1 MTTPVEKGNVDA
13 FERELKQVFER
24 ILEGIK
30 LPETLP
36 VIVDT
41 PQSPQDNSSQTQER
55 VKKKK
60 GDKHEQ
66 KN

>member
-1 MTTPVEKGNVDA
+1 MTTPFEKGNVDA

-24 ILEGIK
+24 ILEEIK
-30 LPETLP
+30 FPETLP

-41 PQSPQDNSSQTQER
+41 PQSSQDNSSQTQEC

-60 GDKHEQ
+60 GDKHE
-66 KN
+66 